1 MGCSTRVSVT
11 DPLLGEA
18 RFSHLTV
25 PFFADKSDQCGPAA
39 LASVLVYW
47 GSNAP
52 PEALRGEI
60 YLRSIRG
67 SLGLD
72 LLMAAEKR
80 GYEAT
85 SYRGSIPKVIEEIDA
100 GHPMIAL
107 LDTGSWIFSQG
118 HFVVITGYDLS
129 RGGIHVHSG
138 ATSDQFV
145 PFDAFLD
152 AWKTTG
158 YWTLRIVPNVA
169 GAAI

>member
-11 DPLLGEA
+11 DPLLGES
-18 RFSHLTV
+18 RSSQLIV
-25 PFFADKSDQCGPAA
+25 PFFADNSDQCGPAA

-47 GSNAP
+47 GSIAP

-80 GYEAT
+80 GYEAI

-107 LDTGSWIFSQG
+107 LNTGSWIFSKG
-118 HFVVITGYDLS
+118 HFVVITGYDS
-129 RGGIHVHSG
+129 DRGGIYVHSG

-145 PFDAFLD
+145 SFDAFLD
-152 AWKTTG
+152 AWKNTG
-158 YWTLRIVPNVA
+158 FWTLRIVPNGA

>member
-1 MGCSTRVSVT
+1 MGCSIRVSVT
-11 DPLLGEA
+11 DPLLGESRA
-18 RFSHLTV
+18 PQLRV
-25 PFFADKSDQCGPAA
+25 PFFADSSDQCGPAA

-47 GSNAP
+47 GSFAP
-52 PEALRGEI
+52 PEALREEI

-72 LLMAAEKR
+72 LLMAAERR

-85 SYRGSIPKVIEEIDA
+85 SYLGSITRVVEEIDA
-100 GHPMIAL
+100 GHPIIAL
-107 LDTGSWIFSQG
+107 LDTGSWIFSKG

-129 RGGIHVHSG
+129 RRGIYVHSG
-138 ATSDQFV
+138 STSDQFV
-145 PFDAFLD
+145 SFDAFID

-169 GAAI
+169 EATI